1 MFWLL
6 GSAYGQQEP
15 GRAVRLFACLVE
27 FLGAGFRIA
36 FMKGLYK
43 GFSQQIPL
51 RCGDFD
57 KAPGQNL
64 MVVRCGTGG
73 QKDA

>member
-15 GRAVRLFACLVE
+15 GRAVGLFACLVKL
-27 FLGAGFRIA
+27 LGAGFCIA
-36 FMKGLYK
+36 FMKGLCK
-43 GFSQQIPL
+43 GLRQQVSL
-51 RCGDFD
+51 CCGDFD

-64 MVVRCGTGG
+64 LVVRRGTGG